1 LSEIFFPYFFHVHL
15 NILDQVVSSEWA
27 ILGTACIEEPKK
39 IYKNFSEDSLSFLLS
54 KLKLNHEISFS
65 ESACVSKMPK
75 NMNLH
80 MDALFDEFRASF
92 TNVS

>member
-1 LSEIFFPYFFHVHL
+1 VRHFRDSLYRGAKENLQKWF
-15 NILDQVVSSEWA
+15 
-27 ILGTACIEEPKK
+27 
-39 IYKNFSEDSLSFLLS
+39 NFSEDSLSFLLS

-80 MDALFDEFRASF
+80 MDALFDEFRAGF